1 MYVSRQ
7 NIDMPHIM
15 GIACSGHRV
24 AEAMDLKETDIHW
37 EHGDINIKCY
47 SCHDAVGDKDNHKR
61 GGLRAGNQKPLE
73 IRNICSGAVK
83 AA

>member
-1 MYVSRQ
+1 MFITADWKNQFLHNIMYVSRQ

-47 SCHDAVGDKDNHKR
+47 SCHDAVGD
-61 GGLRAGNQKPLE
+61 
-73 IRNICSGAVK
+73 
-83 AA
+83 

>member
-37 EHGDINIKCY
+37 EHGDINIKRY
-47 SCHDAVGDKDNHKR
+47 SCHDAVGD
-61 GGLRAGNQKPLE
+61 
-73 IRNICSGAVK
+73 
-83 AA
+83 